1 MTWVSTSGFP
11 DIFILE
17 SEAQIRLMDYIYSD
31 GPIITATTHLAA
43 FIEDNP
49 KKYQKKTLN

>member
-1 MTWVSTSGFP
+1 VDGF
-11 DIFILE
+11 
-17 SEAQIRLMDYIYSD
+17 YSD

-49 KKYQKKTLN
+49 KKYQKKTFN